1 MGAIEKG
8 GVVIMRI
15 DAVQLALLCASHFI
29 IFFSY
34 DDVCGVRYRSD
45 YDVEFEGKNLSLWC
59 EVKFDKM
66 KRKLVQFRFD
76 ADLRYEDG
84 EVEIIGS
91 VRDAARKAICFINEY
106 LTRLLFENKF
116 CNNFE
121 KEKIIGIRRRRIP
134 IILGGIKK
142 W

>member
-45 YDVEFEGKNLSLWC
+45 YDVEFKGKNLSLWC

-91 VRDAARKAICFINEY
+91 VRNAARKAICFINEY
-106 LTRLLFENKF
+106 LT
-116 CNNFE
+116 
-121 KEKIIGIRRRRIP
+121 G
-134 IILGGIKK
+134 
-142 W
+142 

>member
-1 MGAIEKG
+1 
-8 GVVIMRI
+8 MRRYGRNRKRRCCNYENRCRTI
-15 DAVQLALLCASHFI
+15 SIVMCEPFYY
-29 IFFSY
+29 FFSY

-45 YDVEFEGKNLSLWC
+45 YDVEFKGKNLSLWC

-106 LTRLLFENKF
+106 LT
-116 CNNFE
+116 
-121 KEKIIGIRRRRIP
+121 G
-134 IILGGIKK
+134 
-142 W
+142 

>member
-1 MGAIEKG
+1 
-8 GVVIMRI
+8 MRI

-45 YDVEFEGKNLSLWC
+45 YDVEFKGKNLSLWC

-91 VRDAARKAICFINEY
+91 VRDAAQKAICFINEY
-106 LTRLLFENKF
+106 LSG
-116 CNNFE
+116 
-121 KEKIIGIRRRRIP
+121 IIRNRRVYQNSDTSSFHIHR
-134 IILGGIKK
+134 
-142 W
+142 

>member
-1 MGAIEKG
+1 MRRYGRNRKRRCCNYEKENRFFPYG
-8 GVVIMRI
+8 KHS
-15 DAVQLALLCASHFI
+15 VQLALLCASHFI

-106 LTRLLFENKF
+106 LT
-116 CNNFE
+116 
-121 KEKIIGIRRRRIP
+121 G
-134 IILGGIKK
+134 
-142 W
+142 

>member
-34 DDVCGVRYRSD
+34 DDV
-45 YDVEFEGKNLSLWC
+45 EFKGKNLSLWC

-106 LTRLLFENKF
+106 LT
-116 CNNFE
+116 
-121 KEKIIGIRRRRIP
+121 G
-134 IILGGIKK
+134 
-142 W
+142 

>member
-1 MGAIEKG
+1 
-8 GVVIMRI
+8 MRI

-121 KEKIIGIRRRRIP
+121 KEKIIGIDYRR
-134 IILGGIKK
+134 K
-142 W
+142 

>member
-45 YDVEFEGKNLSLWC
+45 YDVEFKGKNLS
-59 EVKFDKM
+59 
-66 KRKLVQFRFD
+66 
-76 ADLRYEDG
+76 
-84 EVEIIGS
+84 
-91 VRDAARKAICFINEY
+91 
-106 LTRLLFENKF
+106 
-116 CNNFE
+116 
-121 KEKIIGIRRRRIP
+121 
-134 IILGGIKK
+134 
-142 W
+142 

>member
-45 YDVEFEGKNLSLWC
+45 SDV
-59 EVKFDKM
+59 
-66 KRKLVQFRFD
+66 
-76 ADLRYEDG
+76 
-84 EVEIIGS
+84 
-91 VRDAARKAICFINEY
+91 
-106 LTRLLFENKF
+106 
-116 CNNFE
+116 
-121 KEKIIGIRRRRIP
+121 
-134 IILGGIKK
+134 
-142 W
+142 

>member
-76 ADLRYEDG
+76 ADLRYSFRALFIIEFSLKSKFF
-84 EVEIIGS
+84 VE
-91 VRDAARKAICFINEY
+91 
-106 LTRLLFENKF
+106 KF
-116 CNNFE
+116 
-121 KEKIIGIRRRRIP
+121 
-134 IILGGIKK
+134 
-142 W
+142 

>member
-1 MGAIEKG
+1 MPYNWHCYVRAI
-8 GVVIMRI
+8 
-15 DAVQLALLCASHFI
+15 LLF
-29 IFFSY
+29 FFSY

-45 YDVEFEGKNLSLWC
+45 YDVEFKGKNLSLWC

-106 LTRLLFENKF
+106 LT
-116 CNNFE
+116 
-121 KEKIIGIRRRRIP
+121 G
-134 IILGGIKK
+134 
-142 W
+142 

>member
-59 EVKFDKM
+59 EVKFD
-66 KRKLVQFRFD
+66 
-76 ADLRYEDG
+76 E
-84 EVEIIGS
+84 EETCS
-91 VRDAARKAICFINEY
+91 
-106 LTRLLFENKF
+106 
-116 CNNFE
+116 
-121 KEKIIGIRRRRIP
+121 IP
-134 IILGGIKK
+134 F
-142 W
+142 